1 MIFLLFS
8 EWSTE
13 GYLFLCFKINSR
25 PSYKFEHENPHTT
38 NNERQFRMM
47 TNSIF
52 SLTNSSI
59 KNTLIAATLA
69 SLVGCGGG
77 GSSADSNTP
86 NTTADSF
93 TGNSA
98 AATASQD
105 NAEALAITAFEGV
118 TQALE
123 TEGAQL
129 PIGTEIEDESAFSL
143 LNDLLS
149 KEYLSLPTGATY
161 TDVYQGSCG
170 GTETFTWPGSIPSIG
185 SRFTVKMAY
194 DNFCDGGGYII
205 DGIFEYTATYMGDD
219 LFHDMSLIYDVRY
232 SYEGQIY
239 YSINMV
245 AQCSGEF
252 DDVNSS
258 NCIISSN
265 FTGISGGTYRIENV
279 ALEEGYV
286 SATVYEST
294 LGRIDIVGNN
304 LHQCS
309 NGNFDSGE
317 ILITD
322 STGEAVITLSFSS
335 CNEYVITYEG
345 VANTYTQLNN

>member
-1 MIFLLFS
+1 M
-8 EWSTE
+8 T
-13 GYLFLCFKINSR
+13 
-25 PSYKFEHENPHTT
+25 
-38 NNERQFRMM
+38 

-52 SLTNSSI
+52 SMTNSTI

-86 NTTADSF
+86 NATAGSF

-105 NAEALAITAFEGV
+105 NAEALATTAFEGM

-123 TEGAQL
+123 TGGAEL
-129 PIGTEIEDESAFSL
+129 PIGTEIEDESAFTM

-170 GTETFTWPGSIPSIG
+170 GTETFTWPGSEPSIG

-194 DNFCDGGGYII
+194 DNFCDGGGHIT
-205 DGIFEYTATYMGDD
+205 DGIYEYTATYMGDD
-219 LFHDMSLIYDVRY
+219 LFHDMNFIYDVRY

-239 YSINMV
+239 YSINMA
-245 AQCSGEF
+245 AQCTGEF
-252 DDVNSS
+252 DDLNSA

-279 ALEEGYV
+279 AVEDGAV

-294 LGRIDIVGNN
+294 LGKIDIVGNN

-322 STGEAVITLSFSS
+322 SSGEAVITLSFSS
-335 CNEYVITYEG
+335 CDEYVLTYEG
-345 VANTYTQLNN
+345 VANTYSQLNY